1 MSGTSP
7 LTPEQLAG
15 FREELEAELRRLERS
30 MLVSDEGLKPVEVDP
45 GTTGRLSRMDEL
57 QSQAM
62 TRNLRER
69 EEMKLGGLLQALKRI
84 EEGTYGLCTEC
95 GTPIPLARLEVFP
108 EVATCMDCTA

>member
-1 MSGTSP
+1 MSDTSP
-7 LTPEQLAG
+7 LTSEQLAG
-15 FREELEAELRRLERS
+15 FRQELEAELLRLERS

-69 EEMKLGGLLQALKRI
+69 EEMKLGGLLQALSRV
-84 EEGTYGLCTEC
+84 EEGTFGLCTEC
-95 GTPIPLARLEVFP
+95 GAAIPLARLEVFP
-108 EVATCMDCTA
+108 EVATCMGCTA

>member
-1 MSGTSP
+1 MNNFSP
-7 LTPEQLAG
+7 LTPEQL
-15 FREELEAELRRLERS
+15 FELRDELEAELRGLERS
-30 MLVSDEGLKPVEVDP
+30 MLVTDEGLKPVEVDP

-69 EEMKLGGLLQALKRI
+69 EEMKLGGLLQALRRI

-95 GTPIPLARLEVFP
+95 GGAIPVARLEVFP
-108 EVATCMDCTA
+108 EVATCIGCTA

>member
-1 MSGTSP
+1 MSDASR

-15 FREELEAELRRLERS
+15 FREELEAELLRLERS

-69 EEMKLGGLLQALKRI
+69 EEMKLGGLLQALRRV
-84 EEGTYGLCTEC
+84 EDGTYGLCTEC
-95 GTPIPLARLEVFP
+95 GAAIPLARLEVFP
-108 EVATCMDCTA
+108 EVATCMACTA